1 MTKKSR
7 EARSVIAG
15 SGHQGTLTGRK
26 YAALGERCTS
36 VSCHQWPRYGWQ
48 PSAIADSWQAIA
60 DWPLPGLLVRGQ
72 RRNQS

>member
-48 PSAIADSWQAIA
+48 LI
-60 DWPLPGLLVRGQ
+60 GQ
-72 RRNQS
+72 CGR

>member
-48 PSAIADSWQAIA
+48 LIGHCRQ
-60 DWPLPGLLVRGQ
+60 LTGH
-72 RRNQS
+72 RRLTAPWLASSGTEAESK